1 MLLLDILG
9 DEPESK
15 SGKSSTV
22 HSDSAKIE
30 KRAKHRS
37 TSKNNDGRSEV
48 IDNGG
53 NVISEDSIRK
63 SERRR
68 HREEKKKRHEEK
80 YNEILKTEAPKSEEP
95 VLDIWG
101 SIFGFIINPAAEPAI
116 EVSPPRRSKRDSSE
130 RRKEKEKSR
139 SHRSK
144 GVHIESENGDRA
156 EKSRFPDSNT
166 QLDSEPNTT
175 SEESKPDQPDKSELT
190 KSFRESYHST
200 KNSNSQPENIENY
213 HTVENVANSLEPAVV
228 DVSTLTTNS
237 LEDTSVP
244 STRNSISFI
253 AKSRRRASALFL
265 RVGTN
270 QVIKYCSVQK

>member
-37 TSKNNDGRSEV
+37 TSKNNDGRTEV
-48 IDNGG
+48 INNGG

-95 VLDIWG
+95 ILDIWG

-116 EVSPPRRSKRDSSE
+116 EVSSPRRSKRDSSE
-130 RRKEKEKSR
+130 RRKEKSR

-144 GVHIESENGDRA
+144 GNHIESENGDRA

-166 QLDSEPNTT
+166 QLDSEPNTN
-175 SEESKPDQPDKSELT
+175 SEESKQELT
-190 KSFRESYHST
+190 KSFRESFHST
-200 KNSNSQPENIENY
+200 KNSNSKPENIENY

-244 STRNSISFI
+244 STRNSTSFI

-270 QVIKYCSVQK
+270 QVIKCCSVQK